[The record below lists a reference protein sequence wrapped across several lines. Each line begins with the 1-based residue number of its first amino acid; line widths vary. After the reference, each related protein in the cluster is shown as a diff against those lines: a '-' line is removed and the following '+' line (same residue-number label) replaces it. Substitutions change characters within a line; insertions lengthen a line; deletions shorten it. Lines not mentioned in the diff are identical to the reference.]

1 MSCSLTTGQLICGCT
16 FLIVQDI
23 TVVMYSNQTV
33 NIDPVIKPAGFLLA
47 AFFLFYHAM
56 HNSALHG
63 IAMVILSVHLSV
75 TFVIRD

>member
-1 MSCSLTTGQLICGCT
+1 
-16 FLIVQDI
+16 
-23 TVVMYSNQTV
+23 MYSNQTV